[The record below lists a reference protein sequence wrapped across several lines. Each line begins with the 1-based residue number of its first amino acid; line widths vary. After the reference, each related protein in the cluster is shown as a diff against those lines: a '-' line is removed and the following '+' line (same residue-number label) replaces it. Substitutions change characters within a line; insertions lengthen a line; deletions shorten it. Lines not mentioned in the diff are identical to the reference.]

1 MDCQAD
7 TLEPTAAEQ
16 RLIDAA
22 ACGDE
27 AVIATGVDDAGEFA
41 WQPEHEIRASVIRA
55 LALGQRWSVDPRGLR
70 LTGARVTGVLD
81 LQNAEVGCALELVGC
96 SFEAAPVLVR
106 ARTRVLRFTGSH
118 LPGLSAYGVRV
129 DGHLGLD
136 RGFTSVGVV
145 DLMQATVVG
154 DVDCG
159 AGTFANPS
167 GDALSADGVHVTGS
181 VFLSNGFTATGQ
193 VRLLSAT
200 VGGVLSCTAGTFTNP
215 DGRALNADRIQVTGS
230 VFLRGGFTATGQV
243 RLNSATLG
251 GVLSCTAGTFTNPDG
266 RALNADGI
274 QVTGGVFLRGG
285 FTATGEVRLL
295 GATIGGNLECDRG
308 TFTHPDGRAL
318 NADGFHVSG
327 AVFLRGGFTAA
338 GLVSMPAS
346 RIGSDLQIAGARLDA
361 SSLDLD
367 HARVGGTFHWRNVES
382 TGKLEL
388 DLSHFA
394 VGQLRDDWASWEQVT
409 GLAMTGFRYDEISER
424 STMTPQQR
432 LAWVGMPKRFSP
444 QPYEQLGRVL
454 RESGRPAQA
463 RKVLRAKEDALRVDG
478 DLRAPMRAWNWFL
491 AFTVGHGYQL
501 GRPLVAIAA
510 LLLAATVVLSLG
522 AAQRAIVLE
531 DAPTTTA
538 DGACPGDH
546 PCFQPFVFALDTLLP
561 IVDLDQD
568 DAWRPN
574 AGAPRWGTIL
584 QIGWWVY
591 VLAGWTLTTAAVAG
605 FGALLRRE

>member
-96 SFEAAPVLVR
+96 SFEAAPVLVQ

-200 VGGVLSCTAGTFTNP
+200 VGGVLSCTAGTFTN
-215 DGRALNADRIQVTGS
+215 
-230 VFLRGGFTATGQV
+230 
-243 RLNSATLG
+243 
-251 GVLSCTAGTFTNPDG
+251 
-266 RALNADGI
+266 
-274 QVTGGVFLRGG
+274 
-285 FTATGEVRLL
+285 
-295 GATIGGNLECDRG
+295 
-308 TFTHPDGRAL
+308 PDGRAL